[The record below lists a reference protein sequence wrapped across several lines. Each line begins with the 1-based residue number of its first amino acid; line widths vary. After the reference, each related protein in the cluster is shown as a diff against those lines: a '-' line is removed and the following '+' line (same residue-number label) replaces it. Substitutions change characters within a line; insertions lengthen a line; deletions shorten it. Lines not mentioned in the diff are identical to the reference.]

1 MKKKLYYTNKPQIS
15 WKSNILFN
23 IWFRNGKEVAGQVS
37 DTLDIL
43 LDKDRYNRQMRPPG
57 ENLDTSPVQVQ
68 INMAIRSMGPVDEVR
83 ELFSLDCYF
92 RQSWTDTRLR
102 LL

>member
-1 MKKKLYYTNKPQIS
+1 M
-15 WKSNILFN
+15 SN
-23 IWFRNGKEVAGQVS
+23 
-37 DTLDIL
+37 TLEIL

-57 ENLDTSPVQVQ
+57 QDQNSSPVQVQ

-92 RQSWTDTRLR
+92 RQSWTDKRLR
-102 LL
+102 LVTHLFLEIGNWKNNKNRKKLKPLDLNIHLNT